1 MSMKKIALSILILFS
16 MLSNALSQ
24 DISTNGEIY
33 DFEVGDI
40 FHSTSHFEAPD
51 YEEDEVWN
59 IQIID
64 KYEIQQPLQLIY
76 VSDISKRSSVN
87 GNPYEY
93 IFYIDTVSTGYLND
107 LIHNGIIDTVYTSP
121 DFYNGRVINTY
132 EKWIDPYSVERQH
145 WVNGC
150 GRVYYYIWWGYD
162 RVGWENELV
171 YYKKG
176 EEEWGTPSIIGIEEN
191 KGAFQNLLNYPNPFT
206 TSTTLSYTLDKPSA
220 VTISIFNPQGQL
232 IEKIEQE
239 QSKGEQSVQWNAERL
254 PAGIYYF
261 RLKAGDQVGGG
272 KMVKM

>member
-1 MSMKKIALSILILFS
+1 MRSLVILLLFLIATI
-16 MLSNALSQ
+16 NTRSQ
-24 DISTNGEIY
+24 EISTRGEIY
-33 DFEVGDI
+33 DFEIGDV
-40 FHSTSHFEAPD
+40 FHHTSHFEAPD
-51 YEEDEVWN
+51 HEEDEVWN

-64 KYEIQQPLQLIY
+64 KYEIQPLQLVY
-76 VSDISKRSSVN
+76 VHDISKRSSVN

-93 IFYIDTVSTGYLND
+93 IFYIDTIYIDNLDG
-107 LIHNGIIDTVYTSP
+107 LINNGIDTVYTHP
-121 DFYNGRVINTY
+121 NFYNGRVINTY

-150 GRVYYYIWWGYD
+150 GRVYYYIWWEYD
-162 RVGWENELV
+162 RVGWDNELV

-206 TSTTLSYTLDKPSA
+206 STTTLSYTLDKPST

-239 QSKGEQSVQWNAERL
+239 QPKGEQQVVWNAEGL

-261 RLKAGDQVGGG
+261 RIQAGEKVDGG
-272 KMVKM
+272 KMVLMR